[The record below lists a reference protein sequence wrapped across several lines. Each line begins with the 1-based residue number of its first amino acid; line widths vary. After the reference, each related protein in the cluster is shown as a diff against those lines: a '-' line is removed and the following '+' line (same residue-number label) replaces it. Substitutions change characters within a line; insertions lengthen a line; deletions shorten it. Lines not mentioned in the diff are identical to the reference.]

1 MINSSI
7 ILKDFKKRY
16 RISIKGGDYM
26 TIREKIEGFESLTL
40 IKEASFSYKTKGR
53 EKSEEQD
60 HIRTCYMVDRDR
72 ILHCKS
78 FRRLKHKT
86 QVFIKTSSDHYR
98 TRLTHTLEVSQIA
111 RTIAVGIGLN
121 EYLVEAITLGHD
133 LGHVAFAHMGEE
145 VLNEFLKDG
154 FRHNEQ
160 SVRVVKRLEKEG
172 KGLNLCFEVID
183 GIEHHSGFTNGIA
196 KAATLEGQVVRY
208 SDKMAYV
215 NHDIDDSI
223 RAGLLREDEIP
234 KDIINILGK
243 TNSERINILVT
254 DCIDNTLNNIKKG
267 DIKVS
272 LSDEVGE
279 AMTKL
284 RSFMFKKVYLG
295 EILKIERDKA
305 KFVLRHVIEYF
316 MKHPEEMPNM
326 YQQISEDEG
335 LERAVADYAAGMSDD
350 YCLNMFNKIYVP
362 KFVIY

>member
-1 MINSSI
+1 
-7 ILKDFKKRY
+7 
-16 RISIKGGDYM
+16 M
-26 TIREKIEGFESLTL
+26 TIREKNEKFESLTL
-40 IKEASFSYKTKGR
+40 IKEAAFSNKTKGR
-53 EKSEEQD
+53 EKQEELD

-98 TRLTHTLEVSQIA
+98 TRLTHTLEVSQIG
-111 RTIAVGIGLN
+111 RTIATGIGLN
-121 EYLVEAITLGHD
+121 EYLVEAIALGHD

-160 SVRVVKRLEKEG
+160 SVRVVEKLEKEG
-172 KGLNLCFEVID
+172 HGLNLCAEVID
-183 GIEHHSGFTNGIA
+183 GIKNHSGFTNGIA

-223 RAGLLREDEIP
+223 RAGLLKEDEIP
-234 KDIINILGK
+234 KDILHILGVN
-243 TNSERINILVT
+243 NSERINTLVT
-254 DCIDNTLNNIKKG
+254 DCIENTLNNIKKG

-272 LSDEVGE
+272 LSDEVG
-279 AMTKL
+279 ASLTKL
-284 RSFMFKKVYLG
+284 RNFMFKKVYLG
-295 EILKIERDKA
+295 DILKIEREKA
-305 KFVLRHVIEYF
+305 KFVLGHVVEHF
-316 MKHPEEMPNM
+316 MKHPEEMPII
-326 YQQISEDEG
+326 YQNIAEDEG